1 MNRIVIVT
9 DLGHFKSYRLTRND
23 MESPRLELIE
33 EYEIVEAHKKLR
45 ELLTDKEGQFGM
57 GGERKEVG
65 GSGEPHNLE
74 TEKQKKIIKAIAEDI
89 NNIIKKEKYPK
100 WYLVA
105 GKKINRAI
113 QERLEPKVQEALFKN
128 IVADHV
134 KTKKAELIKV
144 LLEA

>member
-23 MESPRLELIE
+23 MESPRLELID

-89 NNIIKKEKYPK
+89 NKIVKTEKYPK

-105 GKKINRAI
+105 GKNINRAI
-113 QERLEPKVQEALFKN
+113 QERLEPKVKEAMFKN

-134 KTKKAELIKV
+134 KTKKADLLRV